1 MKRASPFG
9 PFRCAL
15 MMNAIVASS
24 ARGQN
29 SSIPFDE
36 ALNTTALETAAA
48 SATSAAAS
56 PTATTERVVG
66 NPKPTVMVM
75 GFESGTVTAQARE
88 KRGFLGGRSEGER
101 YEPSELGTG
110 IADMLIEKLLETGQ
124 FRVLERK
131 PLDPGNGAQFIITGS
146 VTKFGFEENNFGGI
160 AASMATMGLLS
171 FKQHKTRVT
180 LTARVINAATG
191 EIVAS
196 MSSDGL
202 SRKGSGLRVAG
213 IGSNGFG
220 GVDLNSANFRATAIG
235 EATERAV
242 SNLAGR
248 IVQLKTSF

>member
-1 MKRASPFG
+1 MKRAVSFCVPFLG
-9 PFRCAL
+9 AL
-15 MMNAIVASS
+15 AVSAAVASS
-24 ARGQN
+24 VSGQ
-29 SSIPFDE
+29 SSPIPFDE
-36 ALNTTALETAAA
+36 ALATTAFQTAPLSGA
-48 SATSAAAS
+48 SASAA
-56 PTATTERVVG
+56 TVVG
-66 NPKPTVMVM
+66 GGKPTVMVM
-75 GFESGTVTAQARE
+75 GFESGTVSAQARE
-88 KRGFLGGRSEGER
+88 NRGFLGGRSEGER

-131 PLDPGNGAQFIITGS
+131 PLEPGSGAQYIVTGS

-160 AASMATMGLLS
+160 AGSMVTMGLLS

-213 IGSNGFG
+213 IGSDGFG
-220 GVDLNSANFRATAIG
+220 GVDVNSANFRATAIG

-248 IVQLKTSF
+248 IVQLKPSF

>member
-1 MKRASPFG
+1 
-9 PFRCAL
+9 
-15 MMNAIVASS
+15 
-24 ARGQN
+24 
-29 SSIPFDE
+29 
-36 ALNTTALETAAA
+36 
-48 SATSAAAS
+48 
-56 PTATTERVVG
+56 
-66 NPKPTVMVM
+66 MVM

-110 IADMLIEKLLETGQ
+110 IADMLIEKLLETGE

-131 PLDPGNGAQFIITGS
+131 PLEPGSGAQFIITGS
-146 VTKFGFEENNFGGI
+146 VTKFGFEENNFGGL
-160 AASMATMGLLS
+160 AASVATMGLLS

-202 SRKGSGLRVAG
+202 SRKGGGLRVAG

-220 GVDLNSANFRATAIG
+220 GADINSANFRATAIG

-242 SNLAGR
+242 SQLSAKM
-248 IVQLKTSF
+248 VQLKASF